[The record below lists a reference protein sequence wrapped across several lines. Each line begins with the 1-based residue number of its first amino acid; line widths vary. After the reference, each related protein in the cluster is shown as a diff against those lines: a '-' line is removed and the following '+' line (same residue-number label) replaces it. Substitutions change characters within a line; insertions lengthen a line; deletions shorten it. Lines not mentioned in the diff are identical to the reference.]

1 MHMEQES
8 AIRGNHPG
16 PDTTELCFPAEADL
30 IFQEAEELRRMPAT
44 DRFRAI
50 LDVMEFGEMMMKASP
65 CQAYAEEHGRFQE
78 EEWQRIQK
86 EVFAR
91 HGR

>member
-1 MHMEQES
+1 
-8 AIRGNHPG
+8 
-16 PDTTELCFPAEADL
+16 
-30 IFQEAEELRRMPAT
+30 MPAT